1 MGKPFTVGP
10 FKFVDANVTS
20 ICPPSI
26 EDFEEAIQQIGW
38 MQRNNYWWLGRL
50 INMGE
55 RFHGDDIYQG
65 FDASFSPELL
75 QRCAA
80 VANKWPA
87 KDCNPNLS
95 WSHHIAVGK
104 LPPALRKIALDMAEE
119 EGWTSTDLT
128 KYVRNAAA
136 KEEMLR
142 RLGISQDEDSAGSQ
156 G

>member
-1 MGKPFTVGP
+1 MGKHFEIGPFT
-10 FKFVDANVTS
+10 FVDANVS
-20 ICPPSI
+20 CKRPPEI

-38 MQRNNYWWLGRL
+38 MQRNVYWWLGRL

-55 RFHGDDIYQG
+55 RFHGDDVYQG
-65 FDASFSPELL
+65 FDASWSPELL

-80 VANKWPA
+80 VAHKWPA
-87 KDCNPNLS
+87 KECNPNLS

-104 LPPALRKIALDMAEE
+104 LPQALRKIALQMAEE

-136 KEEMLR
+136 KEEMLQ
-142 RLGISQDEDSAGSQ
+142 RLETLQEDDSAGSPD
-156 G
+156 